1 MKTEII
7 FMKSSEWI
15 TSLFTISRIFT
26 IFLNLTNIYYIDKFI
41 IILTIIFTS
50 CLLFLYFYRYYIT
63 RSILCCIGI
72 RYKLDIKELKT
83 WFINHLIMF
92 FIDLVFLIY
101 NFIFLIDNNP
111 KNIYITNILWLLSD
125 LLSRISCCFFLT
137 DLLKNKNDNKI
148 INFRHT
154 LNFKNKY

>member
-1 MKTEII
+1 
-7 FMKSSEWI
+7 MKSSEWI

-41 IILTIIFTS
+41 IILTIILAFFLIT
-50 CLLFLYFYRYYIT
+50 LYFYRYYIT
-63 RSILCCIGI
+63 KSILCSIGI
-72 RYKLDIKELKT
+72 RYKIDRKEIKT
-83 WFINHLIMF
+83 WIINHFIMF

-101 NFIFLIDNNP
+101 NFIFLIDNNY

-125 LLSRISCCFFLT
+125 LISRISCCFFLT
-137 DLLKNKNDNKI
+137 NLLKNKDDNKF

-154 LNFKNKY
+154 LNFKNQY